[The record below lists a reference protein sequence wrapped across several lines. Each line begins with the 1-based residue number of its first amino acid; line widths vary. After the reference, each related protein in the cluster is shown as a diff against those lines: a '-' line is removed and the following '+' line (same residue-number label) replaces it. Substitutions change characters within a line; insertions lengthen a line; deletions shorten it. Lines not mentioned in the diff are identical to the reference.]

1 MHGPGLQ
8 RGFKESPL
16 YGRRGRWRAGRET
29 KEAAMTRIVRCS
41 CGAELRDDDEDRLV
55 AIVQQHAREAH
66 NLALSDAQARDMM
79 ELEQDPPR

>member
-1 MHGPGLQ
+1 
-8 RGFKESPL
+8 
-16 YGRRGRWRAGRET
+16 
-29 KEAAMTRIVRCS
+29 MTRIVRCS